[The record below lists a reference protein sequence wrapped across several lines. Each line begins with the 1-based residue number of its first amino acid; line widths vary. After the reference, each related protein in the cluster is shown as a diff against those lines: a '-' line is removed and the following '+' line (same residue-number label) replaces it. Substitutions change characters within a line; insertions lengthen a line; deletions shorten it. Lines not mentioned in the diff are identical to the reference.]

1 MWGQI
6 LLTLA
11 PMVLEA
17 LGNNFISTKRKNNV
31 NRRLGNAISKQFEK
45 FADTS
50 LDCGDFYRTIQSYKF
65 VEMLRNYFFLVND
78 GIGREEYINN
88 IEAYIVEECPKA
100 QRIEIREF
108 IMELEALYC
117 KSLRKIIQDYPEINM
132 AFQLMS
138 ISHREILSQIRDSQN
153 EFKRY
158 FDSLN
163 NRDKPI
169 TDDDINFY
177 HSVSERDFGIIRF
190 TGISGAERKRAQD
203 INEFYV
209 KNTFSYYGKDID
221 KLYDRIPE
229 DIQPIQLENFFDL
242 GNKIVLIG
250 GAGLGK
256 STTLNY
262 LFCNYEKMYG
272 SYALKLKLD
281 LKEYAKEIT
290 ESKQSII
297 WCLANEFS
305 KRIQNGAI
313 SSKQIQEIITQ
324 KLMAGQCLVI
334 LDALDE
340 IPTQNI
346 RNKVRDEIET
356 FTKVYYL
363 NRFIIS
369 TREVGYLKNRF
380 DETFLHIR
388 INKFDAEQIKS
399 YSEKWYRFTHDGDPN
414 ISFEAFW
421 RGFEEEVAR
430 ARCENLISNPIILI
444 LALVIFD
451 IESSLPT
458 RRVEF
463 YKKCIETFLTEREN
477 RKGAF
482 VWTEKA
488 KSILS
493 TSLTIP
499 KIAHYRFKH
508 LNANVGYKFSEE
520 ELKQAIIE
528 AIEVSGMVEWEEPV
542 SQYSKY
548 LIERTELIREV
559 DENILDFAHKTFYE
573 YFLSIYFT
581 KTSDYKDLVRLLRK
595 WIGDSN
601 NDELARLIV
610 EVVIQNNEP
619 KQHDAVMSYLFDE
632 LKLEG
637 GIERRYRRTWDVFSL
652 LADLYDHNLIQ
663 PKYQKEYNKFIL
675 FNSNFIFNFE
685 RRRIRFKANS
695 SRGRVRYDEQSMA
708 NYFWEEVQNDN
719 LIFVVDSLGNLNEE
733 YTKNVISHDSTPL
746 MSHVCKL
753 LRLNRYDIMPT
764 APKKITNKYYDEL
777 VYFLSDGLSY
787 TLTTPQIFLS
797 VLSLSMKTDSQV
809 HLEELLKYQ
818 FMPSDKFREYVSP
831 ESLVAL
837 ADRASSSPK
846 YLALLLIAIVECSI
860 CGTNSIFEYLF
871 VHYERFSEK
880 SHVLTKSTKEFMI
893 SLWEALNNCIDYDS
907 FKANLE
913 SLGLYDKY
921 YDLIFEKN
929 FNLYIEHSKGQDGD
943 ELKKYMKK
951 LGKYKKEN

>member
-1 MWGQI
+1 MWEQI

-11 PMVLEA
+11 PMALEA
-17 LGNNFISTKRKNNV
+17 LGNNFISTKRKNNL

-50 LDCGDFYRTIQSYKF
+50 LDCGDFYRTIQSYNF

-117 KSLRKIIQDYPEINM
+117 KSLRKIIQDYPEVNM

-158 FDSLN
+158 FNSLN
-163 NRDKPI
+163 NRATPI
-169 TDDDINFY
+169 TDSDINFY
-177 HSVSERDFGIIRF
+177 HSVSERDFSIIRF
-190 TGISGAERKRAQD
+190 TGISGAERKRAQN

-209 KNTFSYYGKDID
+209 KNTFSYYGKDVD
-221 KLYDRIPE
+221 KLYGRIPE

-313 SSKQIQEIITQ
+313 SSMQIQETIIQ
-324 KLMAGQCLVI
+324 KLMAGQCLII

-340 IPTQNI
+340 IPTPNI
-346 RNKVRDEIET
+346 RNKVREEIET
-356 FTKVYYL
+356 FTKVYYS

-399 YSEKWYRFTHDGDPN
+399 YSEKWYRFNHDGDPN

-430 ARCENLISNPIILI
+430 ARCEKLISNPIILI

-493 TSLTIP
+493 ASLTIP
-499 KIAHYRFKH
+499 KIAYYRFKH

-520 ELKQAIIE
+520 QLKQAIIE

-548 LIERTELIREV
+548 LIERTELIQEV
-559 DENILDFAHKTFYE
+559 DDNTLDFAHKTFYE

-581 KTSDYKDLVRLLRK
+581 KTSEYSELVRLLKR

-610 EVVIQNNEP
+610 EMVIQNNEQ
-619 KQHDAVMSYLFDE
+619 KQHDAVLSFLFE
-632 LKLEG
+632 EIKTEG
-637 GIERRYRRTWDVFSL
+637 DAERRFRKRWDVFSL

-675 FNSNFIFNFE
+675 FNSDFIFNFE
-685 RRRIRFKANS
+685 RRIRFKSNS
-695 SRGRVRYDEQSMA
+695 SKGRVRYDEQSMA

-719 LIFVVDSLGNLNEE
+719 LIFVVDSLRYLNEE
-733 YTKNVISHDSTPL
+733 YTKHVISHDDTPL
-746 MSHVCKL
+746 MSHVCQL
-753 LRLNRYDIMPT
+753 LRLNNYDMMQT
-764 APKKITNKYYDEL
+764 SPKKISRKYYDEIE
-777 VYFLSDGLSY
+777 YFLGEGLSY

-797 VLSLSMKTDSQV
+797 VLSLSMKSESQIQ
-809 HLEELLKYQ
+809 LDELLKYQ
-818 FMPSDKFREYVSP
+818 FMPSDKFQEYVSP

-837 ADRASSSPK
+837 ADRASSSSK
-846 YLALLLIAIVECSI
+846 YLALLLVAVVGCSI
-860 CGTNSIFEYLF
+860 CKTNSIFEYLLI
-871 VHYERFSEK
+871 HYERFSAR
-880 SHVLTKSTKEFMI
+880 SYVLTKSTKEFMI
-893 SLWEALNNCIDYDS
+893 FLWETLNSCIDYGS
-907 FKANLE
+907 FKATIE
-913 SLGLYDKY
+913 PLGLYDEC
-921 YDLIFEKN
+921 YDSIFEKN
-929 FNLYIEHSKGQDGD
+929 FNLYIEHSKGQDD
-943 ELKKYMKK
+943 EELKKYMKELSK
-951 LGKYKKEN
+951 GKEES

>member
-1 MWGQI
+1 MLFNI
-6 LLTLA
+6 LCIYFFNS
-11 PMVLEA
+11 VE
-17 LGNNFISTKRKNNV
+17 LGNSFISTKRKNNV
-31 NRRLGNAISKQFEK
+31 NKRLGNAISKQFEK

-78 GIGREEYINN
+78 GIGRDEYINN

-108 IMELEALYC
+108 IMEFEALYC

-169 TDDDINFY
+169 TDYDISFY

-290 ESKQSII
+290 ESKQSVI

-380 DETFLHIR
+380 DETFLHIK
-388 INKFDAEQIKS
+388 INKFDAEQINS

-528 AIEVSGMVEWEEPV
+528 AIEVSDLVEWGEPV
-542 SQYSKY
+542 SQYSRY
-548 LIERTELIREV
+548 LIERTELIQEV
-559 DENILDFAHKTFYE
+559 DDNTLDFAHKTFYE

-581 KTSDYKDLVRLLRK
+581 KTSDHQELVRLLKK

-675 FNSNFIFNFE
+675 FNSNFVDTLE
-685 RRRIRFKANS
+685 RRKIRIKPYY
-695 SRGRVRYDEQSMA
+695 SRTRVRYDEQSMA
-708 NYFWEEVQNDN
+708 NYFWEEFKNDN
-719 LIFVVDSLGNLNEE
+719 LVFVVDSLNNLSQE
-733 YTKNVISHDSTPL
+733 YVKYVISQDESYL
-746 MSHVCKL
+746 MSHICEL
-753 LRLNRYDIMPT
+753 FRLNRYDRMRTSSKEIPD
-764 APKKITNKYYDEL
+764 KYEEEID
-777 VYFLSDGLSY
+777 YFLTEALSY

-797 VLSLSMKTDSQV
+797 VLSLAMKTK
-809 HLEELLKYQ
+809 LEKQLDELLKYQ
-818 FMPSDKFREYVSP
+818 FRPSDKFYEYFPP
-831 ESLVAL
+831 ESLSVL
-837 ADRASSSPK
+837 VDKASSSPK
-846 YLALLLIAIVECSI
+846 FLALLLISIVECLNYR
-860 CGTNSIFEYLF
+860 TNSVFDYLL
-871 VHYERFSEK
+871 VRYEKYSIK
-880 SHVLTKSTKEFMI
+880 S
-893 SLWEALNNCIDYDS
+893 
-907 FKANLE
+907 
-913 SLGLYDKY
+913 
-921 YDLIFEKN
+921 
-929 FNLYIEHSKGQDGD
+929 
-943 ELKKYMKK
+943 
-951 LGKYKKEN
+951 

>member
-17 LGNNFISTKRKNNV
+17 VGNNFISAKKKNNV

-45 FADTS
+45 FVDTS

-108 IMELEALYC
+108 IMELETLYC

-169 TDDDINFY
+169 TDDDISFY

-290 ESKQSII
+290 ESKQSVI

-324 KLMAGQCLVI
+324 KLMSGQCLVI

-369 TREVGYLKNRF
+369 TR
-380 DETFLHIR
+380 
-388 INKFDAEQIKS
+388 
-399 YSEKWYRFTHDGDPN
+399 
-414 ISFEAFW
+414 
-421 RGFEEEVAR
+421 
-430 ARCENLISNPIILI
+430 
-444 LALVIFD
+444 
-451 IESSLPT
+451 
-458 RRVEF
+458 
-463 YKKCIETFLTEREN
+463 
-477 RKGAF
+477 
-482 VWTEKA
+482 
-488 KSILS
+488 
-493 TSLTIP
+493 
-499 KIAHYRFKH
+499 
-508 LNANVGYKFSEE
+508 
-520 ELKQAIIE
+520 
-528 AIEVSGMVEWEEPV
+528 
-542 SQYSKY
+542 
-548 LIERTELIREV
+548 
-559 DENILDFAHKTFYE
+559 
-573 YFLSIYFT
+573 
-581 KTSDYKDLVRLLRK
+581 
-595 WIGDSN
+595 
-601 NDELARLIV
+601 
-610 EVVIQNNEP
+610 
-619 KQHDAVMSYLFDE
+619 
-632 LKLEG
+632 
-637 GIERRYRRTWDVFSL
+637 
-652 LADLYDHNLIQ
+652 
-663 PKYQKEYNKFIL
+663 
-675 FNSNFIFNFE
+675 
-685 RRRIRFKANS
+685 
-695 SRGRVRYDEQSMA
+695 
-708 NYFWEEVQNDN
+708 
-719 LIFVVDSLGNLNEE
+719 
-733 YTKNVISHDSTPL
+733 
-746 MSHVCKL
+746 
-753 LRLNRYDIMPT
+753 
-764 APKKITNKYYDEL
+764 
-777 VYFLSDGLSY
+777 
-787 TLTTPQIFLS
+787 
-797 VLSLSMKTDSQV
+797 
-809 HLEELLKYQ
+809 
-818 FMPSDKFREYVSP
+818 
-831 ESLVAL
+831 
-837 ADRASSSPK
+837 
-846 YLALLLIAIVECSI
+846 
-860 CGTNSIFEYLF
+860 
-871 VHYERFSEK
+871 
-880 SHVLTKSTKEFMI
+880 
-893 SLWEALNNCIDYDS
+893 
-907 FKANLE
+907 
-913 SLGLYDKY
+913 
-921 YDLIFEKN
+921 
-929 FNLYIEHSKGQDGD
+929 
-943 ELKKYMKK
+943 
-951 LGKYKKEN
+951 